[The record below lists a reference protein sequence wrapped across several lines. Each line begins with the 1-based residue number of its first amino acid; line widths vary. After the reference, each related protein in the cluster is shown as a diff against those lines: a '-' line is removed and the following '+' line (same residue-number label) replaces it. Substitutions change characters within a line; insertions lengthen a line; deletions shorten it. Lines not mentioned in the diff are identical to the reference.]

1 MGHGMSRSHG
11 TRATLT
17 ALSLCFLLLIPV
29 GSAQA
34 APFEQIGCF
43 AGSFPGLT
51 DSCKPVEEEKFTE
64 EVQLGGVSGMAVN
77 YTGAGGVPKGTVY
90 EFTFDLLD
98 GGRVAMYAPA
108 PDGGLEFKL
117 AWEVTTLEEPYGRC
131 GPALG
136 SKCLP
141 RVKGSPRPEHDVD
154 VDEATGNVYVDN
166 GAFGVGRNRIV
177 VYKPDGSAVITRF
190 GEYIGSFGGKTTA
203 ETPDKIHE
211 TQIWGDIAVNGAG
224 EVYVFDINRAVGADE
239 YHRLMKF
246 VPKTPG
252 NYSEYVYAGAGKDL
266 AAGLPGTGSRPA
278 EPVLDAAGNIY
289 TTAGDEKT
297 IEKYDASGSPTTP
310 PVCKFTTSKGG
321 ITALTVNP
329 ETGEVFYFSYKTPKR
344 LRRLGPCN
352 PGTGK
357 FAESEPEPEA
367 IALAPERDDL
377 YGLAFDPER
386 ELEGRPKGVLYTGA
400 PGAVS
405 SNGVGKGEPGQ
416 SSLGYVFAH
425 PKAAPKPPVIE
436 AQSVSHVTATSALL
450 GAQINPEGFKTTY
463 RFQYITQSAYEAN
476 PPGERFAGA
485 SEVPPGGA
493 SLGEGLVAIAA
504 AGEAPGLLPDS
515 EYRYR
520 AVAESKCAQS
530 EPEKTC
536 RVEGEAKTLRTYP
549 IEAPGLPDNR
559 AYELVSPPDKQG
571 GQVYVADPRIASC
584 VKLESKCKLGET
596 SPRFPLLSAAGG
608 DAVTYMGTP
617 FSHSEGSA
625 LDNAYIAHRDPQSG
639 WQTTFLSP
647 LLQTNN
653 SGHAAY
659 SSGLGAAV
667 LGNRETALSSEAP
680 AGYDNLY
687 AQATAE
693 PGALTPLITAQPP
706 NRASLSFQIAYAG
719 ASADLSRVFFSANDA
734 LSGKTAFAPAAKDG
748 GASKFNL
755 YEWHEGQLALVN
767 VKPGNA
773 ATEAGASFGLGGA
786 HTISED
792 GSRAFWSSETGQVF
806 VREGAKATLA
816 IPGSGASAKFLA
828 AATNGSKVL
837 LTNGSLYDLEAK
849 TSTDLTA
856 GKGGFLGLL
865 GQSDD
870 LSHAYFVDSA
880 VLDNAANG
888 QGAKAEAGKPNLYS
902 WSGGTARFVARLV
915 EGGELGEQTDWEPSP
930 VGRTAEASPAGR
942 YLAFVSGAQLSGQ
955 DNTGLCTIVPITP
968 TEPSHS
974 VPGPCPEVFL
984 YDSAGDELRC
994 PSCNR
999 GGAQALG
1006 PSTLR
1011 RVFGPATLPQ
1021 ARYLLDSGRLYFDS
1035 GDSLLPADSNEGVED
1050 VYQYEPQGVGSCE
1063 RAEGCVSLLSAGTG
1077 SVDSNLVTVDETGAN
1092 VFFTTRD
1099 RLVLKDRDEL
1109 FDLYDARE
1117 GGGIPGETETGRE
1130 ECQGEAC
1137 QGPPV
1142 VPDDPTPASSGFE
1155 GSGNVTEPPPV
1166 IRKPCAK
1173 GKVKRRGKCVARKHR
1188 HHKRGV
1194 HRNGRKSR

>member
-1 MGHGMSRSHG
+1 MKRAAAALALA
-11 TRATLT
+11 ATLI
-17 ALSLCFLLLIPV
+17 LPV
-29 GSAQA
+29 AAQA

-51 DSCKPVEEEKFTE
+51 ESCKPVTEEIENPKSGKKEHVFGE

-77 YTGAGGVPKGTVY
+77 YTGAGGVPAGTVY
-90 EFTFDLLD
+90 AATGDQ
-98 GGRVAMYAPA
+98 GNPRIAMYVPA
-108 PDGGLEFKL
+108 PDGGLEFRL
-117 AWEVTTLEEPYGRC
+117 GWQVTSSEGPYERC

-136 SKCLP
+136 TECPK
-141 RVKGSPRPEHDVD
+141 RVRAGAEYIDVD
-154 VDEATGNVYVDN
+154 VDETTGNVYVDN
-166 GAFGVGRNRIV
+166 GTFGVGNNRIV

-190 GEYIGSFGGKTTA
+190 GEYIGGVKTAT

-211 TQIWGDIAVNGAG
+211 TQFWGDIAVNGAG
-224 EVYVFDINRAVGADE
+224 EVYVFDINKGVGADE

-266 AAGLPGTGSRPA
+266 VAGLPGTGSWPA

-289 TTAGDEKT
+289 TTGGDEKT

-310 PVCKFTTSKGG
+310 SVCKFKTTKGG

-367 IALAPERDDL
+367 VTLAPERDDL

-386 ELEGRPKGVLYTGA
+386 QLEGRPKGVLYTGA
-400 PGAVS
+400 PGAIS
-405 SNGVGKGEPGQ
+405 SSGVGNGEPGQ

-436 AQSVSHVTATSALL
+436 AESVTHVSATSALL

-463 RFQYITQSAYEAN
+463 RFQYITQAAYEAN

-485 SEVPPGGA
+485 TEVPPGGA

-504 AGEAPGLLPDS
+504 AGEAPGLQPDA

-520 AVAESKCAQS
+520 ALAESKCVQS

-549 IEAPGLPDNR
+549 VEAPGLPDDR
-559 AYELVSPPDKQG
+559 AWEMVSPPEKQG
-571 GQVYVADPRIASC
+571 GQVYPADPRVSSC
-584 VKLESKCKLGET
+584 IEAFCTLGQ
-596 SPRFPLLSAAGG
+596 SVSRFPMLSAADGN
-608 DAVTYMGTP
+608 AVTYMGTP

-625 LDNAYIAHRDPQSG
+625 SDNAYIARRDPQSG

-653 SGHAAY
+653 SGHTAY
-659 SSGLGAAV
+659 SSDLGKAL
-667 LGNRETALSSEAP
+667 LGNSKTALSPEAP

-687 AQATAE
+687 SQATAE
-693 PGALTPLITAQPP
+693 PGALAPLLTSQPP
-706 NRASLSFQIAYAG
+706 NRTPAFTFKISYAG
-719 ASADLSRVFFSANDA
+719 ASADLSRVFFEANDA
-734 LSGKTAFAPAAKDG
+734 LTGKTASAPAAKDG
-748 GASKFNL
+748 GASKSNL

-767 VKPGNA
+767 VKPGNTT
-773 ATEAGASFGLGGA
+773 TEAGASFGFGGA
-786 HTISED
+786 HPVSED

-806 VREGAKATLA
+806 VREGAKATVA

-837 LTNGSLYDLEAK
+837 LTNGSLYDLETK
-849 TSTDLTA
+849 TNTDLTA
-856 GKGGFLGLL
+856 GKDGFLGLL

-870 LSHAYFVDSA
+870 LTHVYFADSA
-880 VLDNAANG
+880 VLDGAPNG
-888 QGAKAEAGKPNLYS
+888 QGAKAEAGKPNLYA
-902 WSGGTARFVARLV
+902 WSGGAPRFVARLTG
-915 EGGELGEQTDWEPSP
+915 EGDQSDWGSVP
-930 VGRTAEASPAGR
+930 VARTAEASPAGR
-942 YLAFVSGAQLSGQ
+942 WLAFVSGAQLSGQ
-955 DNTGLCTIVPITP
+955 DNTGLCHFVGGTGKYL
-968 TEPSHS
+968 S
-974 VPGPCPEVFL
+974 GPCPEVFL

-999 GGAQALG
+999 SGAQALG

-1035 GDSLLPADSNEGVED
+1035 RDSLLPADSNEGVED
-1050 VYQYEPQGVGSCE
+1050 VYEYEPEGVGSCE
-1063 RAEGCVSLLSAGTG
+1063 RDEGCVSLISAGTG

-1109 FDLYDARE
+1109 VDLYDARE

-1142 VPDDPTPASSGFE
+1142 VPPDPAPAFE

-1188 HHKRGV
+1188 HHKRRA
-1194 HRNGRKSR
+1194 HRNRGGAR